1 MKRMALQ
8 HTGNN
13 ELIYVETE
21 KVCLTIKGKST
32 YPSNPGVEYREEIS
46 SIKLKCKDLI
56 QVYNIKN
63 QSKNQNSNDILI
75 KTSPLF
81 FEQNQYEIVIEGT
94 EDNSVSFWHS
104 NKLIRDK
111 ITPSSKHHN
120 WLSGAIN
127 FGNEIGYS
135 DLVIIVN
142 GEEYLT
148 LTIEVF
154 PSKIN
159 YMSDYEAIVNDVT
172 EETYNLIFDF
182 LKKTY
187 HGYQQSGNKKSSL
200 SEYFAII
207 SEIYKEFLKATDKII
222 AQPYHLLQKTHEI
235 LPVHKIKQ
243 ADSKALRWI
252 EKHPGNVS
260 VKSGKIFVDRAMS
273 TRKKVTFDNKENRM
287 VKYMLLETVK
297 KLATLKHKYSQLQ
310 RQTDE
315 ELISKIDNMCTSIKR
330 RVYNSFLREVDAT
343 TEKTGMS
350 LVFSMAPGY
359 RELYKCYL
367 MLQRGLDIT
376 GDLFHISIK
385 NLAVLYEYWCFIKLN
400 SILKEKYDLI
410 SQDIIK
416 VDRNQLVVSLIK
428 GQNSKVK
435 YRNASNGETFVLSYN
450 PKERGLPTVP
460 QRPDNVLSLEK
471 KSIDQKQP
479 IYEYVFDAKYKID
492 QSLEGSYYHNYISEI
507 PGPKEEDIN
516 TMHRYRDSIVS
527 DQGANN
533 FERTMFGAY
542 VLFPYD
548 DEEKYKAHR
557 FYKSIEKVNIGGLPF
572 LPSATNLVEEMLDE
586 LIKASPETAFERTTL
601 PIGIEDKL
609 EKVDWSKRDVLVGTL
624 KTVEQLDIC
633 KKHLF
638 YHVPMKQIKNEHLPV
653 HYVAIYQ
660 SKKKFGDESG
670 IYMYGEVL
678 RTSIVERRDIK
689 EIPKDSDELYYRF
702 DIKEWKYLNRPIEV
716 KERADVVTYTNLF
729 LLQHSYNLSDLRT
742 ESEEEYRL
750 YLELRRM
757 INNETLNEERKDL
770 KFAYKDYILDYDKG
784 NIRFFKEGK
793 FVYKIQ
799 AEKFIKKPNYCFKE
813 IVKKLESE

>member
-1 MKRMALQ
+1 MKRMDSQ

-13 ELIYVETE
+13 ELVYIETN
-21 KVCLTIKGKST
+21 KVCLTIKGKAT
-32 YPSNPGVEYREEIS
+32 YPSNPGVEYSEEIS
-46 SIKLKCKDLI
+46 SIKLKCSDLI
-56 QVYNIKN
+56 KEYNLKN
-63 QSKNQNSNDILI
+63 QQQKKEKSIIQ
-75 KTSPLF
+75 TTPLF

-94 EDNSVSFWHS
+94 GENSVSFWHS
-104 NKLIRDK
+104 SKLIREK
-111 ITPSSKHHN
+111 ITPSSRHHN
-120 WLSGAIN
+120 WLSGVIN
-127 FGNEIGYS
+127 FGSEIGYS
-135 DLVIIVN
+135 DLVIMID
-142 GEEYLT
+142 GKEYLT

-154 PSKIN
+154 PTKIN
-159 YMSDYEAIVNDVT
+159 YMADYEAIVKDVT

-187 HGYQQSGNKKSSL
+187 HGYQQSGNKQSSL

-207 SEIYKEFLKATDKII
+207 SEIYNDFIKATDKII
-222 AQPYHLLQKTHEI
+222 VQPYHLLQKTHEI
-235 LPVHKIKQ
+235 LPAHKIRQ
-243 ADSKALRWI
+243 ADKRTIRWL
-252 EKHPGNVS
+252 EKHPEHVYRKDGNVS
-260 VKSGKIFVDRAMS
+260 VNRALA
-273 TRKKVTFDNKENRM
+273 TKKQVTFDNKENRM

-297 KLATLKHKYSQLQ
+297 KLELLKKKYFQLQ
-310 RQTDE
+310 RQNDE
-315 ELISKIDNMCTSIKR
+315 KIICKIDSMITNLKR
-330 RVYNSFLREVDAT
+330 RIYNSFLRDIEAT
-343 TEKTGMS
+343 TGRTEMS

-367 MLQRGLDIT
+367 MLQRGLDIS
-376 GDLFHISIK
+376 GDLFHMSIK

-416 VDRNQLVVSLIK
+416 VDRNQLVVSLVK

-471 KSIDQKQP
+471 KSMDKKQP
-479 IYEYVFDAKYKID
+479 KYEYVFDAKYKID
-492 QSLEGSYYHNYISEI
+492 QSIEGSYYHNYISEI

-527 DQGANN
+527 EQGINN

-572 LPSATNLVEEMLDE
+572 LPSATTLVEEMLDE
-586 LIKASPETAFERTTL
+586 LIKDSPETAFERTTL
-601 PIGIEDKL
+601 PIGIDNKL
-609 EKVDWSKRDVLVGTL
+609 QKVDWNKRDVLVGTL
-624 KTVEQLDIC
+624 KNVEQLDIC
-633 KKHLF
+633 KKHMF
-638 YHVPMKQIKNEHLPV
+638 YHTPTNQIKNENLPI

-660 SKKKFGDESG
+660 SKKKFGDDSG
-670 IYMYGEVL
+670 IYIYGEVL

-689 EIPKDSDELYYRF
+689 EIPKDSNELYYRF

-716 KERADVVTYTNLF
+716 KERADVVSFTNMF
-729 LLQHSYNLSDLRT
+729 LLQHSYNLSDLRIK
-742 ESEEEYRL
+742 SEEEYRL
-750 YLELRRM
+750 YSELRRM
-757 INNETLNEERKDL
+757 INNETLNEDSKDL
-770 KFAYKDYILDYDKG
+770 KFSYKDYTIDYEKG
-784 NIRFFKEGK
+784 DIRFFKEEK
-793 FVYKIQ
+793 FILKISG
-799 AEKFIKKPNYCFKE
+799 EKFIKKPNYWFKQV
-813 IVKKLESE
+813 VKTLESNQ

>member
-1 MKRMALQ
+1 MASQ

-13 ELIYVETE
+13 ELIYIETG
-21 KVCLTIKGKST
+21 KVCLTIKGNAT
-32 YPSNPGVEYREEIS
+32 YPSNPGVEYSEEIS
-46 SIKLKCKDLI
+46 SIKLKCKDQI
-56 QVYNIKN
+56 DAYNIKN
-63 QSKNQNSNDILI
+63 QKKNQIAKDSLI
-75 KTSPLF
+75 KTTPIF

-94 EDNSVSFWHS
+94 ESNTVSFWHR
-104 NKLIRDK
+104 NKLIRNK
-111 ITPSSKHHN
+111 INSSSKHHN
-120 WLSGAIN
+120 WLSGVIN
-127 FGNEIGYS
+127 FGSEIGYS

-159 YMSDYEAIVNDVT
+159 YLADYEAIVKDVT

-200 SEYFAII
+200 TEYFAII
-207 SEIYKEFLKATDKII
+207 SEISNDFVKAADKII
-222 AQPYHLLQKTHEI
+222 VQPYHLLEKKQEI
-235 LPVHKIKQ
+235 LPAHKIKQ
-243 ADSKALRWI
+243 ADIKTLRWI
-252 EKHPGNVS
+252 EKHPEHVS
-260 VKSGKIFVDRAMS
+260 RKNGKNFVDKAIA
-273 TRKKVTFDNKENRM
+273 TKKQVTFDNKENRI
-287 VKYMLLETVK
+287 VRYMLLETVK
-297 KLATLKHKYSQLQ
+297 KLEVLKKKYAQLQ

-315 ELISKIDNMCTSIKR
+315 NIVFKINNMSTNIRR
-330 RVYNSFLREVDAT
+330 RVYNSFLREVDAA
-343 TEKTGMS
+343 TERTDMS

-367 MLQRGLDIT
+367 MLQRGLDIS
-376 GDLFHISIK
+376 GDLFKMSVK

-416 VDRNQLVVSLIK
+416 VDRNQLVVSLVK

-435 YRNASNGETFVLSYN
+435 YKNASNGETFVLSYN

-471 KSIDQKQP
+471 KSIDENQP
-479 IYEYVFDAKYKID
+479 KYEYVFDAKYKID

-516 TMHRYRDSIVS
+516 TMHRYRDAIVS
-527 DQGANN
+527 EQGANN

-572 LPSATNLVEEMLDE
+572 LPSATHLVEEMLDD
-586 LIKASPETAFERTTL
+586 LISDSPETAFERTTL
-601 PIGIEDKL
+601 PVGIDGKL
-609 EKVDWSKRDVLVGTL
+609 QKVDWNKRDVLVGTL

-633 KKHLF
+633 KEYSF
-638 YHVPMKQIKNEHLPV
+638 YHIPLKQIKNENLPI

-660 SKKKFGDESG
+660 SKKKFGDDSG
-670 IYMYGEVL
+670 IYMYGEVI
-678 RTSIVERRDIK
+678 RTSIVERKEIK
-689 EIPKDSDELYYRF
+689 EIPKNSSELYYRF

-716 KERADVVTYTNLF
+716 KERADVVTFTNLF
-729 LLQHSYNLSDLRT
+729 LLQHSYNLSDLRI

-750 YLELRRM
+750 YSELRRM
-757 INNETLNEERKDL
+757 INNETLNEESKDL
-770 KFAYKDYILDYDKG
+770 KFSYEDYILDYNRG
-784 NIRFFKEGK
+784 NIRFFKDDE
-793 FVYKIQ
+793 FVFEFS
-799 AEKFIKKPNYCFKE
+799 AENFIKKPNYCFKE
-813 IVKKLESE
+813 VIKELENNK